1 MVSAVYPLTWR
12 TAEDAYAK
20 FDYAR
25 AIPAYQSA
33 LDLAEHAH
41 NAREAARC
49 LRALG
54 LCQYRQGKMTEAAG
68 IFQKA
73 LERANESG
81 EPLVKAQVWRGIHL
95 VRHWMG
101 DFKGSLAAG
110 EESLKFY
117 RQVGDPAGIAGQIV
131 NNGTTY
137 MAMGDE
143 RRAAAAHRE
152 ALEIAE
158 GAHDNVNMRFALKNL
173 AVVYLE
179 QGDEKLALSFLERA
193 LAITDPP
200 EDERSIG
207 NSENIMGLILHRLHR
222 EEEARRAIERGLAL
236 ARKARDQ
243 RLESTLLSAHA
254 SILRSLNDMRG
265 AVAALLRC
273 IEISEPLHLYVNQIY
288 TLGEVAERYV
298 ELNEPATALGYAEQG
313 VALARR
319 VNSAASSWWPL
330 QSLGRAY
337 TALGRRAE
345 AEAAYAESISVIER
359 WNAQIAGGDSDGRKF
374 FEQRGRSYS
383 LLLALKLQD
392 GDVEAALQLAEQAK
406 ARRLGDVLAGGR
418 ARITQAMTEEEKQQE
433 QKLAREV
440 ARLNTGK
447 AQKEFEAASRALE
460 AFRAELYSAHPE
472 LQVHRGEAPPARVSN
487 MQALVTDGRTL
498 LVEYVVLADTL
509 AIFTIERGAD
519 GVPKAALDR
528 VAMKR
533 SDLDERVA
541 AFRERLAS
549 RDPEYRAGAQALH
562 RTLLG
567 PIHARLAGKANVVIV
582 PDGVL
587 WNLPFHALV
596 DDAGRHAIERFA
608 ISYAPSLTVLR
619 ESLRAK
625 PVNGNLLAIGA
636 PRGNLPNASAEVREL
651 GKLYGEGST
660 VLTGAQ
666 ATDARWREMAPRSG
680 ILHLATHGVLNAAN
694 PMFSYL
700 EVAGGE
706 VEARELLDLELH
718 ASLAVLS
725 GCETARGELRNG
737 EGVVGLA
744 WAMMIAGVPS
754 VVVSQWKVDSA
765 STTELMLAFH
775 RALRGTGATTKA
787 GALRTAAVQLMKR
800 PEYRHPFY
808 WAGFHL
814 LGNGL

>member
-12 TAEDAYAK
+12 TAEEAFAK
-20 FDYAR
+20 YDYAR

-33 LDLAEHAH
+33 LDVAEHAH

-54 LCQYRQGKMTEAAG
+54 LCQYRQGNMTRAG
-68 IFQKA
+68 EIFQKA

-81 EPLVKAQVWRGIHL
+81 DPLIRAQAWRGIHL
-95 VRHWMG
+95 VKHWTG
-101 DFKGSLAAG
+101 EYAASLAAG
-110 EESLKFY
+110 EESLKYY
-117 RQVGDPAGIAGQIV
+117 RQVGDPVGIAGQIV
-131 NNGTTY
+131 NNGSTY

-143 RRAAAAHRE
+143 RHAAAAHKE

-158 GAHDNVNMRFALKNL
+158 GARDDATIRLALKNL
-173 AVVYLE
+173 AVVYVE
-179 QGDEKLALSFLERA
+179 QGDEKLALSFMERA
-193 LAITDPP
+193 LAITNPP

-243 RLESTLLSAHA
+243 RLEGTLLSAHA

-265 AVAALLRC
+265 AVADLLRC
-273 IEISEPLHLYVNQIY
+273 IEISEPLHLYVNEIY

-298 ELNEPATALGYAEQG
+298 ELNEPETALQYAERG

-319 VNSAASSWWPL
+319 VNSAASAWWPL

-337 TALGRRAE
+337 TALGRRPE

-359 WNAQIAGGDSDGRKF
+359 WNTQIAGGDSDGRKF
-374 FEQRGRSYS
+374 FQQRGGSYS
-383 LLLALKLQD
+383 YLLALKLQD
-392 GDVEAALQLAEQAK
+392 GDVEAALQLAERAK

-418 ARITQAMTEEEKQQE
+418 ARITQAMTEAEKQQE

-440 ARLNTGK
+440 ARLNTAKTQSG
-447 AQKEFEAASRALE
+447 FEAASRALE

-472 LQVHRGEAPPARVSN
+472 LRVHRGEAPPVRVSE
-487 MQALVTDGRTL
+487 MQTLVPDERTM
-498 LVEYVVLADTL
+498 LVEYTVLPDTL
-509 AIFTIERGAD
+509 AIFTVERGAD
-519 GVPKAALDR
+519 GAPKASLDR
-528 VAMKR
+528 LAIKR
-533 SDLDERVA
+533 SELDERVA

-549 RDPEYRAGAQALH
+549 RDPEYRAGAQALYK
-562 RTLLG
+562 TLLA
-567 PIHARLAGKANVVIV
+567 PIHARLSGKTNLVIV
-582 PDGVL
+582 PDGPL
-587 WNLPFHALV
+587 WNLPFHGLV
-596 DDAGRHAIERFA
+596 DETGRHMIERFA
-608 ISYAPSLTVLR
+608 ISYAPSLTVLW
-619 ESLRAK
+619 ESGRAR

-636 PRGNLPNASAEVREL
+636 PRGNLPNAAAEVREL

-706 VEARELLDLELH
+706 VEARQLLDLELH

-775 RALRGTGATTKA
+775 RALRGTGATKA

-808 WAGFHL
+808 WAGFEL
-814 LGNGL
+814 LGSGW